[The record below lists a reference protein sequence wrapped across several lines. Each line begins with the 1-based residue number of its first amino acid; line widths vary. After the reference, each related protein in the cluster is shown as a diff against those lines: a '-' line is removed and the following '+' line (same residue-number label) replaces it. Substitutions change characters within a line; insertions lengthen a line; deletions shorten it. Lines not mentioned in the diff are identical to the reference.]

1 MAFIGAARTDAKPR
15 AGYEV
20 AVAQFALDSSGHGS
34 GTMAAAAR
42 VKPGG
47 ETGVRIDDYAE
58 APVKLTAAA
67 RPAGEI
73 AAARRVDTR
82 TIAVGLTTL
91 ALLFGMSRAASA
103 ARTDVIVLRNGDHI
117 TGEVEQM
124 RQGKL
129 VVKTDNAGTLSI
141 EWDEVASVTTAARY
155 DVTMRDSRRLFGRLR
170 PAAAGSLDLVADD
183 GGVTTLTMAD
193 IVWFAQIKNTFWDRI
208 DGSMDLG
215 GSYTRSSGVA
225 DVAFDVDAEYRRPS
239 DRYSG
244 SFSTNLTRQDQTDE
258 AAARTTSRYSLKL
271 NYTKFRGNQWFVAP
285 FGLFEGNRELGFTFR
300 GTGPCRPAGT
310 CCSRVTRR
318 SCSRAGWRQGEK
330 IRSMRRASP
339 TWTRWRRS
347 PSRSSITTIRRRE
360 STSARSCFRVSTTP
374 DACAS
379 TPTRN

>member
-1 MAFIGAARTDAKPR
+1 
-15 AGYEV
+15 
-20 AVAQFALDSSGHGS
+20 
-34 GTMAAAAR
+34 
-42 VKPGG
+42 
-47 ETGVRIDDYAE
+47 
-58 APVKLTAAA
+58 
-67 RPAGEI
+67 
-73 AAARRVDTR
+73 VDTR
-82 TIAVGLTTL
+82 TLAVGVA
-91 ALLFGMSRAASA
+91 ALILLLGTSRAASA

-141 EWDEVASVTTAARY
+141 EWDEVASITTAARY
-155 DVTMRDSRRLFGRLR
+155 DVTMRDARRLFGRLR

-183 GGVTTLTMAD
+183 GTVTTLPMAD
-193 IVWFAQIKNTFWDRI
+193 IVWCAQIKNTFWDRI

-258 AAARTTSRYSLKL
+258 ADARTTSRYSLKL

-300 GTGPCRPAGT
+300 GTGALSAGRYVLQSSHAEVVLAGGMAAGREDPVDASSVT
-310 CCSRVTRR
+310 NVDALATFAFSIFNYDYPTTRIDFGMLVFPSLDDPGRVRINADTKLKREIFKDFFISLSAYDAFDNKPKAAAAR
-318 SCSRAGWRQGEK
+318 KNDFGASLSFGW
-330 IRSMRRASP
+330 
-339 TWTRWRRS
+339 T
-347 PSRSSITTIRRRE
+347 
-360 STSARSCFRVSTTP
+360 F
-374 DACAS
+374 
-379 TPTRN
+379 